1 MTRPVPYAR
10 RRRDADKIRG
20 DAYTYSV
27 QENNSSNAGTI
38 RMTQVADTVGMQETT
53 RDIQQARQL
62 YDTALKALAGG
73 QIETAI
79 DRLDEAHELDQEN
92 EDVMF
97 KLAYLLDLRGSDQRA
112 IQVYEILADRRPV
125 REGVLLNLSILYE
138 DVGRY
143 DDAEECLTRLLT
155 VNPNH
160 ARGKLYQKDVDSSLS
175 MSFDEDTEKRTE
187 KRNALLET
195 PVTDFELSVRA
206 RNCLKKMN
214 IRTLG
219 DLLKITEAELLG
231 YKNFGETSLEEIK
244 AMLTNKGLRLGQAL
258 EEQQS
263 QARKDLL
270 KTVAA
275 NVPEHILNKNVNE
288 LEFSVRSRKALQR
301 LGVSSVGEL
310 ATRTEAELLGVKNFG
325 QTSLLEIKQRL
336 GELGLGLRKLD

>member
-1 MTRPVPYAR
+1 
-10 RRRDADKIRG
+10 
-20 DAYTYSV
+20 
-27 QENNSSNAGTI
+27 
-38 RMTQVADTVGMQETT
+38 MTQAAESTGMQETV
-53 RDIQQARQL
+53 RDIAQAKQL
-62 YDTALKALAGG
+62 YEQAVKVLAAG

-79 DRLDEAHELDQEN
+79 DRLDEAHELDHEN

-97 KLAYLLDLRGSDQRA
+97 KLAYLLDLRGSDMRA
-112 IQVYEILADRRPV
+112 IEIYEILADRRPV

-143 DDAEECLTRLLT
+143 EDAEECLTRLLT

-160 ARGKLYQKDVDSSLS
+160 PRGKLYQRDVDSSLS
-175 MSFDEDTEKRTE
+175 MSFDEDNEKRTE
-187 KRNALLET
+187 KRSALLET

-219 DLLKITEAELLG
+219 DLLKITESELLG

-275 NVPEHILNKNVNE
+275 NVPEHVLNRNVSD

-301 LGVSSVGEL
+301 LGVSTVGEL

-325 QTSLLEIKQRL
+325 QTSLLEIKERL
-336 GELGLGLRKLD
+336 TELGLGLRKLD

>member
-1 MTRPVPYAR
+1 
-10 RRRDADKIRG
+10 
-20 DAYTYSV
+20 
-27 QENNSSNAGTI
+27 
-38 RMTQVADTVGMQETT
+38 MTQVAESPAMQETS
-53 RDIQQARQL
+53 RDIAQAKQL
-62 YDTALKALAGG
+62 YDQALKALANG

-79 DRLDEAHELDQEN
+79 DRLDEAHELDHEN
-92 EDVMF
+92 EEVMF
-97 KLAYLLDLRGSDQRA
+97 KLAYLLDLRGADQRA
-112 IQVYEILADRRPV
+112 IEIYEILADRRPV

-138 DVGRY
+138 DIGRY

-160 ARGKLYQKDVDSSLS
+160 LRGKLYQRDVDSSLS
-175 MSFDEDTEKRTE
+175 MTFDEDSEKRTE

-244 AMLTNKGLRLGQAL
+244 QMLTNKGLRLGQAL

-288 LEFSVRSRKALQR
+288 LELSVRSRKALQR
-301 LGVSSVGEL
+301 LGVASVGEL

-336 GELGLGLRKLD
+336 QELGLGLRKLD

>member
-1 MTRPVPYAR
+1 
-10 RRRDADKIRG
+10 
-20 DAYTYSV
+20 
-27 QENNSSNAGTI
+27 
-38 RMTQVADTVGMQETT
+38 MTQVAETSSMQETT
-53 RDIQQARQL
+53 RDIAQAKQL
-62 YDTALKALAGG
+62 YDQALKALANG

-79 DRLDEAHELDQEN
+79 DRLDEAHELDHEN

-97 KLAYLLDLRGSDQRA
+97 KLAYLLDLRGADQRA
-112 IQVYEILADRRPV
+112 VEMYEILADRRPV

-138 DVGRY
+138 DIARY

-160 ARGKLYQKDVDSSLS
+160 LRGKLFQKDVDSSLS
-175 MSFDEDTEKRTE
+175 MSFDEDIEKRTE

-231 YKNFGETSLEEIK
+231 YKNFGETSLDEIK
-244 AMLTNKGLRLGQAL
+244 QMLTNKNLRLGQAL

-275 NVPEHILNKNVNE
+275 NVPEHILNKSVNE
-288 LEFSVRSRKALQR
+288 MELSVRSRKALQR
-301 LGVSSVGEL
+301 LGVASVGEL

-336 GELGLGLRKLD
+336 TDMGLGLRKLD

>member
-1 MTRPVPYAR
+1 
-10 RRRDADKIRG
+10 
-20 DAYTYSV
+20 
-27 QENNSSNAGTI
+27 
-38 RMTQVADTVGMQETT
+38 MTQAAESTGMQETV
-53 RDIQQARQL
+53 RDIAQAKLL
-62 YDTALKALAGG
+62 YEQAVKVLAAG

-112 IQVYEILADRRPV
+112 IEIYEILADRRPV

-143 DDAEECLTRLLT
+143 EDAEECLTRLLT

-160 ARGKLYQKDVDSSLS
+160 PRGKLYQRDVDSSLS
-175 MSFDEDTEKRTE
+175 MSFDEDKEKRTE
-187 KRNALLET
+187 KRSALLET

-219 DLLKITEAELLG
+219 DLLKITESELLG

-275 NVPEHILNKNVNE
+275 NVPEHVLNKNVSE
-288 LEFSVRSRKALQR
+288 MEFSVRSRKALQR
-301 LGVSSVGEL
+301 LGVSTVGEL

-325 QTSLLEIKQRL
+325 QTSLLEIKERL
-336 GELGLGLRKLD
+336 TELGLGLRKLD

>member
-1 MTRPVPYAR
+1 
-10 RRRDADKIRG
+10 
-20 DAYTYSV
+20 
-27 QENNSSNAGTI
+27 
-38 RMTQVADTVGMQETT
+38 MTQVADSAAMQETS
-53 RDIQQARQL
+53 RDITHAKQL
-62 YDTALKALAGG
+62 YEQALKVLANG

-79 DRLDEAHELDQEN
+79 DRLDEAHELDHEN

-97 KLAYLLDLRGSDQRA
+97 KLAYLLDLRGADQRA
-112 IQVYEILADRRPV
+112 IEIYEILADRQPV
-125 REGVLLNLSILYE
+125 REGVLVNLSIMYE

-160 ARGKLYQKDVDSSLS
+160 PRGKLYQKDVDSSLS

-244 AMLTNKGLRLGQAL
+244 GMLTNKNLRLGQAL

-270 KTVAA
+270 KSVAA
-275 NVPEHILNKNVNE
+275 NVPEHILNKSVNE
-288 LEFSVRSRKALQR
+288 MELSVRSRKALQR

-336 GELGLGLRKLD
+336 TDMGLGLRKLD

>member
-1 MTRPVPYAR
+1 
-10 RRRDADKIRG
+10 
-20 DAYTYSV
+20 
-27 QENNSSNAGTI
+27 
-38 RMTQVADTVGMQETT
+38 MTQVAETSSMQETT
-53 RDIQQARQL
+53 RDIAQAKQL
-62 YDTALKALAGG
+62 YDQALKALANG

-79 DRLDEAHELDQEN
+79 DRLDEAHELDHEN

-97 KLAYLLDLRGSDQRA
+97 KLAYLLDLRGADQRA
-112 IQVYEILADRRPV
+112 VEMYEILADRRPV

-138 DVGRY
+138 DIARY

-160 ARGKLYQKDVDSSLS
+160 LRGKLFQKDVDSSLS
-175 MSFDEDTEKRTE
+175 MSFDEDIEKRTE

-231 YKNFGETSLEEIK
+231 YKNFGETSLDEIK
-244 AMLTNKGLRLGQAL
+244 QMLTNKNLRHGQAL
-258 EEQQS
+258 EAQQS
-263 QARKDLL
+263 QARKDRL

-275 NVPEHILNKNVNE
+275 NVPEHLLNKSVNE
-288 LEFSVRSRKALQR
+288 MELSVRSRKALQR
-301 LGVSSVGEL
+301 LGVASVGEL

-336 GELGLGLRKLD
+336 TDMGLGLRKLD

>member
-1 MTRPVPYAR
+1 
-10 RRRDADKIRG
+10 
-20 DAYTYSV
+20 
-27 QENNSSNAGTI
+27 
-38 RMTQVADTVGMQETT
+38 MTQTAETSGMQETT
-53 RDIQQARQL
+53 RDIAQAKQL
-62 YDTALKALAGG
+62 YDQAMKALANG

-79 DRLDEAHELDQEN
+79 DRLDEAHELDHEN
-92 EDVMF
+92 EEVMF
-97 KLAYLLDLRGSDQRA
+97 KLAYLLDLRGADQRA
-112 IQVYEILADRRPV
+112 IAIYEILADRRPV

-138 DVGRY
+138 DIARY
-143 DDAEECLTRLLT
+143 EHAEECLTRLLD

-160 ARGKLYQKDVDSSLS
+160 LRGKLYQKDVDSSLS
-175 MSFDEDTEKRTE
+175 MSFDEDSEKRVE

-244 AMLTNKGLRLGQAL
+244 AMLTNKGLRLGMAL

-275 NVPEHILNKNVNE
+275 NVPEHILNKSVNE
-288 LEFSVRSRKALQR
+288 MELSVRSRKALQR

-336 GELGLGLRKLD
+336 TDMGLGLRKLD

>member
-1 MTRPVPYAR
+1 
-10 RRRDADKIRG
+10 
-20 DAYTYSV
+20 
-27 QENNSSNAGTI
+27 
-38 RMTQVADTVGMQETT
+38 MTQVAESIGMQETT
-53 RDIQQARQL
+53 RDIAQARQF
-62 YDTALKALAGG
+62 YDQAMKALASG

-79 DRLDEAHELDQEN
+79 DRLDEAHELDHEN
-92 EDVMF
+92 EEVMF
-97 KLAYLLDLRGSDQRA
+97 KLAYLLDLRGADERA
-112 IQVYEILADRRPV
+112 IEIYEILADRRPV

-138 DVGRY
+138 DANRY
-143 DDAEECLTRLLT
+143 DDAEMCLERLLS

-160 ARGKLYQKDVDSSLS
+160 GRGKLYQKDVDSSLS
-175 MSFDEDTEKRTE
+175 MMYDEDSEKRTE
-187 KRNALLET
+187 KRNALLEM

-231 YKNFGETSLEEIK
+231 YKNFGETSLDEIRT
-244 AMLTNKGLRLGQAL
+244 MLTNKGLRLGQSL

-275 NVPEHILNKNVNE
+275 NVPEHVLNKNVTDLE
-288 LEFSVRSRKALQR
+288 LSVRSRKALQR
-301 LGVSSVGEL
+301 LGVASVGEL

-325 QTSLLEIKQRL
+325 QTSLVEIKQRL
-336 GELGLGLRKLD
+336 TELGLSLRKLD

>member
-1 MTRPVPYAR
+1 
-10 RRRDADKIRG
+10 
-20 DAYTYSV
+20 
-27 QENNSSNAGTI
+27 
-38 RMTQVADTVGMQETT
+38 MTQVAETPGMQETT
-53 RDIQQARQL
+53 RDIAQSRQL
-62 YDTALKALAGG
+62 YEQALKAVAGG

-97 KLAYLLDLRGSDQRA
+97 KLAYLLDLRGDDERA
-112 IQVYEILADRRPV
+112 IEIYEILADRRPV

-138 DVGRY
+138 DSSRY
-143 DDAEECLTRLLT
+143 DDADLCLERLLS

-160 ARGKLYQKDVDSSLS
+160 PRGRLYQKDVDSSLS
-175 MSFDEDTEKRTE
+175 MMYDEDSEKRQE

-214 IRTLG
+214 IRSLG

-231 YKNFGETSLEEIK
+231 YKNFGETSLDEIRQ
-244 AMLTNKGLRLGQAL
+244 MLTNKGLRLGQAL

-275 NVPEHILNKNVNE
+275 NVPESTLNKNVNE
-288 LEFSVRSRKALQR
+288 LELSVRSRKALQR
-301 LGVSSVGEL
+301 LGINTVGEL

-336 GELGLGLRKLD
+336 TEMGLSLRNLD

>member
-1 MTRPVPYAR
+1 
-10 RRRDADKIRG
+10 
-20 DAYTYSV
+20 
-27 QENNSSNAGTI
+27 
-38 RMTQVADTVGMQETT
+38 MTQAAETTGMQETT
-53 RDIQQARQL
+53 RDIAQAKQCF
-62 YDTALKALAGG
+62 DTALKALAGG

-79 DRLDEAHELDQEN
+79 DRLDEAHELDHEN
-92 EDVMF
+92 EEVMF
-97 KLAYLLDLRGSDQRA
+97 KLAYLLDLRGADQRA
-112 IQVYEILADRRPV
+112 IELYEILADRRPV

-138 DVGRY
+138 DQGRY
-143 DDAEECLTRLLT
+143 DEADDCLERLLS

-160 ARGKLYQKDVDSSLS
+160 PRGKLYQKDVDSSLS
-175 MSFDEDTEKRTE
+175 MMYDEDSEKRAE

-231 YKNFGETSLEEIK
+231 YKNFGETSLEEIR

-275 NVPEHILNKNVNE
+275 NVPEAVLNKNVNE
-288 LEFSVRSRKALQR
+288 LELSVRSRKALQR
-301 LGVSSVGEL
+301 LGVNTVGEL

-336 GELGLGLRKLD
+336 TELGLSLRKLD

>member
-1 MTRPVPYAR
+1 
-10 RRRDADKIRG
+10 
-20 DAYTYSV
+20 
-27 QENNSSNAGTI
+27 
-38 RMTQVADTVGMQETT
+38 MTQAAETTGMQETT
-53 RDIQQARQL
+53 RDIAQARQL
-62 YDTALKALAGG
+62 YDQALKALGAG

-79 DRLDEAHELDQEN
+79 DRLDEAHELDHEN
-92 EDVMF
+92 EEVMF
-97 KLAYLLDLRGSDQRA
+97 KLAYLLDLRGDDKRA
-112 IQVYEILADRRPV
+112 IEIYEILADRRPV
-125 REGVLLNLSILYE
+125 REGVLLNLAILYE
-138 DVGRY
+138 DVARY
-143 DDAEECLTRLLT
+143 HDAETCLDRILS

-160 ARGKLYQKDVDSSLS
+160 NRTRLYSKDVDSSLS
-175 MSFDEDTEKRTE
+175 MMYDEDNEKRAE

-231 YKNFGETSLEEIK
+231 YKNFGETSLEEIRG
-244 AMLTNKGLRLGQAL
+244 MLQNKGLHLGQAL

-275 NVPEHILNKNVNE
+275 NIPEHVLMKSVNE

-301 LGVSSVGEL
+301 LGINTVGEL

-325 QTSLLEIKQRL
+325 QTSLMEIKQRL
-336 GELGLGLRKLD
+336 TELGLALRKLD